1 MGITLFSDQCASD
14 ISRSV
19 IAAGSLPNARSVIA
33 QNHADVDQV
42 LSQSR
47 NTDEIT
53 SSGVERARFSWTT
66 FHTMICVL
74 LASSNA

>member
-1 MGITLFSDQCASD
+1 
-14 ISRSV
+14 
-19 IAAGSLPNARSVIA
+19 LPNARSVIA